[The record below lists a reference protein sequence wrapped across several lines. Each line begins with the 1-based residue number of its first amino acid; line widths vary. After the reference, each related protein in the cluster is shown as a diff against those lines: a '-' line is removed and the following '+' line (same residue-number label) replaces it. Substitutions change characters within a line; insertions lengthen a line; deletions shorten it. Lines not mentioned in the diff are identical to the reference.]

1 LLKRGT
7 HPLPLLIE
15 ESSFPLWKRGM
26 KGDFSINKM
35 KQIEIGHGSGGRL
48 TRDLIKNIFLK
59 YVTSEELRPLED
71 AAILNLSNSLIAFTT
86 DSYVIRPLFFPG
98 GDIGKLS
105 VCGTV
110 NDLVVSG
117 AIPRYISLGFI
128 IEEGFSL
135 DSLEQIAKSIGE
147 AARDAGIH
155 IVTGDTK
162 VVEKNKCDGIYINT
176 TGVGEVVKALPLSNV
191 SDGDAVIITG
201 TVGDH
206 GTSIAIAR
214 EEFNIESRVQSDCAV
229 LHDLLSPLF
238 EIEGTKWMRDPT
250 RGGVATVLVELSE
263 SLGLGVQVFEDR
275 VPVREDVRLI
285 SDMLGYDPLY
295 LANEG
300 KAIVISSAESAN
312 KVLEILKRHPLGKNA
327 ALIGKVSSRFSGV
340 RLKTTIGGERL
351 IDMLEEDM
359 LPRIC

>member
-1 LLKRGT
+1 
-7 HPLPLLIE
+7 
-15 ESSFPLWKRGM
+15 
-26 KGDFSINKM
+26 M

-48 TRDLIKNIFLK
+48 TRDLIKNILLK
-59 YVTSEELRPLED
+59 YINSEELNSLED
-71 AAILNLSNSLIAFTT
+71 AAIINLTHTTAAFTT

-117 AIPRYISLGFI
+117 AVPRYISLGLI

-135 DSLEQIAKSIGE
+135 DNLEQIAKSIGE
-147 AARDAGIH
+147 TARDAGIR

-176 TGVGEVVKALPLSNV
+176 TGVGEVVKALPLSYV
-191 SDGDAVIITG
+191 SDGDTVIVTG

-214 EEFNIESRVQSDCAV
+214 EEFDIAARVQSDCAA
-229 LHDLLSPLF
+229 LNDLLTPLF
-238 EIEGTKWMRDPT
+238 ETDGTKWMRDPT

-263 SLGLGVQVFEDR
+263 SLGLGIHVFEDR
-275 VPVREDVRLI
+275 VPVREDVRFI

-300 KAIVISSAESAN
+300 KAIVITSGESAN

-327 ALIGKVSSRFSGV
+327 AVIGKVSSKFKGV
-340 RLKTTIGGERL
+340 RLKTRIGGERL
-351 IDMLEEDM
+351 LDMLEEDM

>member
-1 LLKRGT
+1 MSK
-7 HPLPLLIE
+7 
-15 ESSFPLWKRGM
+15 
-26 KGDFSINKM
+26 
-35 KQIEIGHGSGGRL
+35 IEIGHGSGGRL

-59 YVTSEELRPLED
+59 YINSEELNPLED
-71 AAILNLSNSLIAFTT
+71 AAIINLRHPLAAFTT
-86 DSYVIRPLFFPG
+86 DSFVIRPLFFPG

-117 AIPRYISLGFI
+117 AMPRYISLGFI
-128 IEEGFSL
+128 IEEGFSIA
-135 DSLEQIAKSIGE
+135 SLELIVKSISE
-147 AARDAGIH
+147 AAKDAGII

-191 SDGDAVIITG
+191 SDRDAVIITG

-214 EEFNIESRVQSDCAV
+214 DEFSIEAPVQSDCAA
-229 LHDLLSPLF
+229 LNGLITPLF
-238 EIEGTKWMRDPT
+238 ETNGIKWMRDPT

-263 SLGLGVQVFEDR
+263 SLGYGVQVFEDR
-275 VPVREDVRLI
+275 VPVREDVRFI

-300 KAIVISSAESAN
+300 KAIIITSGESAN

-327 ALIGKVSSRFSGV
+327 AVIGKVSSKFKGV
-340 RLKTTIGGERL
+340 RLMTRIGGERIL
-351 IDMLEEDM
+351 DMLEEDM